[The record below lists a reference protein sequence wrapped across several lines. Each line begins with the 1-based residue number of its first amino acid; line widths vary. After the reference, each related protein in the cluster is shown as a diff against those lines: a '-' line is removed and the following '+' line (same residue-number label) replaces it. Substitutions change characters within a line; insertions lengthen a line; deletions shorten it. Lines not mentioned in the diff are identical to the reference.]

1 MKYFVALTLAL
12 CLSLFTAYAKDGAHR
27 PLPDSL
33 VVHASNTLAIARI
46 DEAISIDVAS
56 IEKEVPT
63 FDPRSCTVYSG
74 GVELPSQFDDTD
86 RNGSPDL
93 LTFVT
98 DFAPN
103 EQKLI
108 VLRWGPHALPKKEY
122 RKRTQA
128 DMSIK
133 VDYEFVNGKYAK
145 GRFVRIDSV
154 RVPAVHVD
162 HDGLFQHEGPTWE
175 SDKIGYRFYLD
186 ERNRTDI
193 FGKKVADMVLNTAGV
208 HDLVA
213 NNNES
218 YESMLYWGMDNFKVG
233 TSLGIGSL
241 AMQSGTDVV
250 TVSSTDSVFCIIAA
264 NGPVRSDVRAVYYGW
279 NVAGKKYNLISSY
292 SITAGSRLTM
302 CKEQISPNPSNL
314 CTGLAKHENTTLVE
328 STGRPDKGWQYFGLF
343 GKQSRAGDNMGI
355 AVFYKG
361 SEKIERRADNV
372 SYLVILRPRGGKLTY
387 YFAAAWQQE
396 QNGITS
402 LEEFRSYLKSIAEE
416 LNNPIRVI
424 F

>member
-1 MKYFVALTLAL
+1 MKQYQLT
-12 CLSLFTAYAKDGAHR
+12 F
-27 PLPDSL
+27 
-33 VVHASNTLAIARI
+33 
-46 DEAISIDVAS
+46 AS
-56 IEKEVPT
+56 IQKEVPT

-74 GVELPSQFDDTD
+74 GVELPSQIDDTD

-103 EQKLI
+103 EQKII

-162 HDGLFQHEGPTWE
+162 HDGLFQHEGPAWE

-186 ERNRTDI
+186 ARNRTDI

-218 YESMLYWGMDNFKVG
+218 YESMLNWGMDNFKVG
-233 TSLGIGSL
+233 TSLGIGSI

-250 TVSSTDSVFCIIAA
+250 TVSNTDSVFCVIAA

-279 NVAGKKYNLISSY
+279 NVAGKKYDLISSY

-302 CKEQISPNPSNL
+302 CKERFRQIRRTSAPVSQNMRTQPSSSRPVGRTKVGSILDCLGSNPVRVTTWELRCSIKDRRKSND
-314 CTGLAKHENTTLVE
+314 AATTSVNLSSCV
-328 STGRPDKGWQYFGLF
+328 
-343 GKQSRAGDNMGI
+343 RAGVHWNTI
-355 AVFYKG
+355 LLRHG
-361 SEKIERRADNV
+361 SRNRTELRR
-372 SYLVILRPRGGKLTY
+372 
-387 YFAAAWQQE
+387 
-396 QNGITS
+396 
-402 LEEFRSYLKSIAEE
+402 LEEFRSYLESIVEK